1 MSEAEAALR
10 ARVDEFYRLL
20 VDKKFRQAE
29 ALVVE
34 DSKDMYYNWG
44 KPDIKGFDIK
54 SVEFLDGGRV
64 AKVTLT
70 VKMVMAVAGA
80 APVIF
85 NMPSPS
91 TWHLE
96 QGQWALWIDP
106 DIVLMTPMGKIPPR
120 PKAAADSGAAAPAPL
135 SIETLRNRVLLEQT
149 EVTLTSDSPVQSVTI
164 LNPSATAVDLTLDEH
179 SRGIHG
185 LVTEIVPSHLGSL
198 GQGSVLFRI
207 EKGVKISETVRIV
220 VAPQN
225 QILEIRVTAK

>member
-1 MSEAEAALR
+1 MGEAEAALR
-10 ARVDEFYRLL
+10 ARVGEFYRLL

-29 ALVVE
+29 ALVAE

-54 SVEFLDGGRV
+54 SVEVLDGGRA

-70 VKMVMAVAGA
+70 VKMIMAVAGA
-80 APVIF
+80 APVVF

-96 QGQWALWIDP
+96 QGQWSLWIDP
-106 DIVLMTPMGKIPPR
+106 DIAFLTPMGKIPPR
-120 PKAAADSGAAAPAPL
+120 SATSDNAPAAPALPN
-135 SIETLRNRVLLEQT
+135 IDAVRNQVLLEQT
-149 EVTLTSDSPVQSVTI
+149 EVTLTSDSPAQSVTI
-164 LNPSATAVDLTLDEH
+164 LNPSAAAVDLTLDER
-179 SRGIHG
+179 SRAIHG
-185 LVTEIVPSHLGSL
+185 LVTEIATPHLGSL
-198 GQGSVLFRI
+198 QQGSVLFRV
-207 EKGVKISETVRIV
+207 EKGVKMSETVRIV